1 MSRSYNILCID
12 GGGTRGVIPARILQ
26 NIWKDTG
33 KQPKDLFY
41 LMAGTSTG
49 GILCTGY
56 AYGIPP
62 DTMLDLYLNKARKI
76 FKDSIF
82 DDFRDFGK
90 LRGADYSNKGLEKEL
105 KEIFGSDTLHSVYD
119 KNMASDMGRLMVCT
133 FDLNPKKTHPETGAK
148 KSINYRPKLYHSEF
162 KRDQDESL
170 VDICLR
176 TSAGPTYFPIYEQF
190 IDGGVTMNNPS
201 MAALA
206 YAINKNEDRKKEY
219 RHPDGVKKGLGLDTK
234 DIKMLSLGCGTS
246 NRNFIDIKNI
256 KENKDGDW
264 GSIQWLKYLPDML
277 TETNVQ
283 ASEYYAEQVLTD
295 KNYLRV
301 QLYFD
306 NENAPN
312 IIKDQV
318 NKGKVLGLD
327 VKDPKTLQSMVDYA
341 DIIYEKRKEEIGNL
355 LEL

>member
-1 MSRSYNILCID
+1 MAEYHILCID

-26 NIWKDTG
+26 NIYRDTG
-33 KQPKDLFY
+33 KEPRDLFY

-56 AYGIPP
+56 AYGIDP
-62 DTMLDLYLNKARKI
+62 DTMLNLYLNKAKTI
-76 FKDSIF
+76 FKDSF
-82 DDFRDFGK
+82 LDDFRDFGK
-90 LRGADYSNKGLEKEL
+90 LRGADYSNTGLKREL
-105 KEIFGSDTLHSVYD
+105 KNIFGDDRLLSVYQKNQATD
-119 KNMASDMGRLMVCT
+119 KGRLMVCT
-133 FDLNPKKTHPETGAK
+133 FDLNPKKTDPVTGNK
-148 KSINYRPKLYHSEF
+148 KNVNYRPKIYHSEF

-170 VDICLR
+170 VEICMR
-176 TSAGPTYFPIYEQF
+176 TSAGPTYFPIYGQF

-206 YAINKNEDRKKEY
+206 YAINNNEDDQKEY
-219 RHPDGVKKGLGLDTK
+219 RHPDGVKKGLCLEAK
-234 DIKMLSLGCGTS
+234 DIRMLSLGCGTS
-246 NRNFIDIKNI
+246 NRNYIDAGIIKD
-256 KENKDGDW
+256 KKDGDW
-264 GSIQWLKYLPDML
+264 GSIQWLEYLPDML

-312 IIKDQV
+312 IIK
-318 NKGKVLGLD
+318 NKINQGKVLGLD
-327 VKDPKTLQSMVDYA
+327 VKDRKVLDSMVEYA
-341 DIIYEKRKEEIGNL
+341 DIIYRERKTEIFKL
-355 LEL
+355 LKL